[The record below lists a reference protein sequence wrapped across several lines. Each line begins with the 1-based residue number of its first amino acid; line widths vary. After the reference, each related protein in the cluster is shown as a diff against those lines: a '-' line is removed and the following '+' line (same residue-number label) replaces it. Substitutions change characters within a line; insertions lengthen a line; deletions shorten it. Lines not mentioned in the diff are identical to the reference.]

1 MSIDISLLVAIIS
14 TCSAVFFGAQALK
27 RNRTTDDKA
36 DATQLATV
44 IVKLDA
50 VGTTVNEI
58 KADMRT
64 HKTEQQYLRD
74 KIIAIES
81 SVKSAH
87 KRIDGLER
95 IDNTEVTDHE

>member
-1 MSIDISLLVAIIS
+1 MNIDISLLVAIVS
-14 TCSAVFFGAQALK
+14 TFSAVFFGAQALK

-64 HKTEQQYLRD
+64 HKSEQQYLRD

-87 KRIDGLER
+87 KRIDGLQGLQ
-95 IDNTEVTDHE
+95 HEEDQTHE

>member
-1 MSIDISLLVAIIS
+1 MNLDVSQIIAIIS
-14 TCSAVFFGAQALK
+14 TCFAVFFGLQALK
-27 RNRTTDDKA
+27 RSRTTDDKA

-58 KADMRT
+58 KADMRNF
-64 HKTEQQYLRD
+64 KTEQQYLRD

-81 SVKSAH
+81 SLKSAH
-87 KRIDGLER
+87 KRIDGLE
-95 IDNTEVTDHE
+95 DSNNE

>member
-14 TCSAVFFGAQALK
+14 TRSAVFFGAQALK

-95 IDNTEVTDHE
+95 IDSAEVTDHE

>member
-1 MSIDISLLVAIIS
+1 MNLDVSQIIAIIS
-14 TCSAVFFGAQALK
+14 TCFAAFFGLQALR

-58 KADMRT
+58 KADMRNF
-64 HKTEQQYLRD
+64 KTEQQYLRD

-81 SVKSAH
+81 SLKSAH
-87 KRIDGLER
+87 KRIDGLE
-95 IDNTEVTDHE
+95 DNSNE